1 MNQADKIDMRKACGI
16 ASTFR
21 CIGDFN
27 DNEFERSFLDIYSF
41 KPQGSKIKLVNDHDQ
56 IFLKQ

>member
-1 MNQADKIDMRKACGI
+1 MRKACGI
-16 ASTFR
+16 VSTFR

-27 DNEFERSFLDIYSF
+27 DNELERSFLDIYSF